1 MNNPGALAALVA
13 TRVLYGDA
21 PYGRVGNMTS
31 MAAITREDLLDHR
44 QTWWT
49 PARAKL
55 VISGGI
61 GSDEAA
67 RLGESLFGDWTSKA
81 RAPDLA
87 DAPAGKP
94 LKARTVVIDMPSAG
108 QAALVAGVRAIA
120 RRDED
125 FYPLWLVNTVL
136 GSGSNGR
143 LFEEIRTK
151 RGLAYGAY
159 SSLGQSL
166 DDALLT
172 ARAQTKNET
181 ADEVAAVFFEQFA
194 KLQQSPLDDETL
206 EKRRLYLAGS
216 IGRSLETSAGGNGQV
231 ANLLLRGIEPRE
243 AFAIADRLAQVSP
256 DEALTTAQRYISA
269 ERASLVVVG
278 DASQFLEGLEAL
290 RGEVEVIPVG
300 ELDLRAS
307 DLRKPA

>member
-1 MNNPGALAALVA
+1 M
-13 TRVLYGDA
+13 
-21 PYGRVGNMTS
+21 
-31 MAAITREDLLDHR
+31 
-44 QTWWT
+44 
-49 PARAKL
+49 
-55 VISGGI
+55 
-61 GSDEAA
+61 
-67 RLGESLFGDWTSKA
+67 
-81 RAPDLA
+81 
-87 DAPAGKP
+87 P
-94 LKARTVVIDMPSAG
+94 LR
-108 QAALVAGVRAIA
+108 ALVAGVRAIA

-166 DDALLT
+166 DAALLT

-181 ADEVAAVFFEQFA
+181 ADEVAAVFFEQFG

-206 EKRRLYLAGS
+206 AKRRLYLAGS
-216 IGRSLETSAGGNGQV
+216 IGRSLETSAGFNGQV

-256 DEALTTAQRYISA
+256 GEALATAQKYVNA
-269 ERASLVVVG
+269 
-278 DASQFLEGLEAL
+278 
-290 RGEVEVIPVG
+290 
-300 ELDLRAS
+300 
-307 DLRKPA
+307 